1 MSVLET
7 QYSGDCILLIFPDG
21 TSPALLS
28 CLIAGI
34 PLKDVHAL
42 NFIPG
47 ELRLEVDMV
56 NARQLLEE
64 RISSPFYT
72 DAISMG
78 QEELLKIH
86 KEEEQ
91 LKLLAIEESNK
102 ALKSMPIMPQQIE
115 STPNE
120 QKVMQRAR
128 HRATGNDGV
137 TNLRHRATGDDGVTN
152 SNPDLFSAGAIGT
165 MGFGAMGF
173 MTTFRAPEDD
183 SDGSE
188 TKSESPAPVLAY
200 AGSTGAA
207 PVRAYANS
215 TGASVFE
222 QQAPASSLATLEKS
236 ASVFE
241 QQVPASS
248 LATLE
253 NNFRASTSTFQVT
266 TTNMVDDT
274 GLMNSNVFEDVPVLS
289 QQARVEAAEK
299 AMDEYLSQ
307 DDGGDGWLTSMKDIM
322 DE

>member
-222 QQAPASSLATLEKS
+222 QQAPASSLATLE
-236 ASVFE
+236 
-241 QQVPASS
+241 
-248 LATLE
+248 